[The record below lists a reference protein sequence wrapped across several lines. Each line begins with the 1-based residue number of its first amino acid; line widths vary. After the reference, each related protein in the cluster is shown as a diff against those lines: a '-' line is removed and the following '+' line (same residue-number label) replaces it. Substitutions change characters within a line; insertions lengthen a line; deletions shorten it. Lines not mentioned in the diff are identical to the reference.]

1 MTDFISPL
9 FWYILTIGI
18 LVTIHEWGHF
28 IVARWCGVH
37 VDRFS
42 VGFGRPLYKR
52 IGKNGT
58 EYQLAMIPFGGYV
71 KMRDSREQDLPPEML
86 SSAFDHKSVEKRFA
100 IVAAG
105 PIANLLLCI
114 GLLWLALTL
123 GSQELRPLLGPSSGL
138 ALEAGLSPGDE
149 LQTVDGTR
157 VQTWNDALPIIALA
171 AMDRRPLNIGVLGSD
186 GATSTHRLDLAQL
199 PADFDQAK
207 LLQEIGLSPFFNNPS
222 PIIGAIQPGSPSD
235 GILQPGD
242 QITAINGTAIKHFA
256 DIPKVLE
263 IHALKDQNLNVSV
276 LRNDQN
282 LTFFIQPA
290 RITVE
295 NTSKWRL
302 GIASVSATKTVQ
314 YPFWQALPKA
324 VEKTITMASDSAGVI
339 WRLLTGSASVDN
351 LSGPIGIAKA
361 ADNQASWGLS
371 PFLAFLAAISLALC
385 IMNLLPIPILDGGH
399 LLYFAYEWLAGKPLS
414 ENIQLIGQKIGL
426 FVLVALLG
434 IALFNDFFRIIYN

>member
-9 FWYILTIGI
+9 FWYILTIGV
-18 LVTIHEWGHF
+18 LVTVHEWGHF

-42 VGFGRPLYKR
+42 VGFGRALYKR
-52 IGKNGT
+52 IGNNGT

-71 KMRDSREQDLPPEML
+71 KMRDSREQDLSPEML
-86 SSAFDHKSVEKRFA
+86 TSAFDHKSVEKRFA

-114 GLLWLALTL
+114 GLLWLALSL

-138 ALEAGLSPGDE
+138 ALEAGLNSGDE
-149 LQTVDGTR
+149 IQTVDGTQ

-171 AMDRRPLNIGVLGSD
+171 AMDRRPLGIGVISSNGE
-186 GATSTHRLDLAQL
+186 TSKHSLALDRL
-199 PADFDQAK
+199 PADFNQAK
-207 LLQEIGLSPFFNNPS
+207 LFQEIGLNPFITNPS
-222 PIIGAIQPGSPSD
+222 PIIGSVQPGSPSE

-242 QITAINGTAIKHFA
+242 LITAINGSAIKRFS
-256 DIPKVLE
+256 DIPEALE
-263 IHALKDQNLNVSV
+263 KHARKDQNLNVSV
-276 LRNDQN
+276 IRDNQN

-290 RITVE
+290 RITVD
-295 NTSKWRL
+295 NTGKWRL

-314 YPFWQALPKA
+314 YPVWQALPKA
-324 VEKTITMASDSAGVI
+324 LDKTMTMTTDSAGVI
-339 WRLLTGSASVDN
+339 WRLLTGSASTDN

-371 PFLAFLAAISLALC
+371 SFLSFLAAISLALF

-399 LLYFAYEWLAGKPLS
+399 LLYFAYEWLAGRPLS
-414 ENIQLIGQKIGL
+414 ENLQLIGQKIGL